1 MGHPQREREMHI
13 LKRLPPLHWLLLV
26 LAAVYGVSMF
36 NHGPVPSMEPRFVEA
51 VREMLARHQYLIP
64 IKNGLPYIEYP
75 PLYFWLSLAGA
86 AFGLPL
92 EAAVRLPGYLGL
104 LLWVAWLA
112 RLQRELF
119 PQWPRW
125 LLPLTGVALPGV
137 LYNFFTA
144 QSDSLLMLG
153 VLIAFTG
160 YIRLRTDPP
169 LRKFAWE
176 LWLGV
181 ALATAA
187 KGPVGLAITLP
198 IMAVEVMATAY
209 LSLQPDTGEPRGFRY
224 RTGWMF
230 REAWRLSPFR
240 GLGLALLAIVPWYVA
255 AGLAVNWEFV
265 KAVLVY
271 QNFTR
276 FFVGFDHLQ
285 PWWMYFQSVWG
296 DLMPLCL
303 LLPFGLYYGF
313 RYARRE
319 FRWRLLLIW
328 TVWTVL
334 FFSVSASKQSKYIL
348 PAAPAMALLALAA
361 IEPVFKTDNLHRVVR
376 LLLGGFAIAI
386 IGVFG
391 GLIVCFPLLTLH
403 VPRIKNLGGIDGFNT
418 IKAEISKSP
427 APVVSYRWPRSMTLY
442 VLGAPMPYVRSSREL
457 YDRIHSGDI
466 KPGDYLL
473 VDKYD
478 LPVGGEQAS
487 TKLIPAPAEP
497 YFTQLLEVEAED
509 PMVLY
514 RVNRAATTMPIPKTP
529 EPLPTYWWN
538 QFDTD

>member
-1 MGHPQREREMHI
+1 MQI
-13 LKRLPPLHWLLLV
+13 LKRLSPLHWLLMV
-26 LAAVYGVSMF
+26 LGAVYGVSMF

-92 EAAVRLPGYLGL
+92 EAAVRLPGYLAL
-104 LLWVAWLA
+104 LLWVVWLS
-112 RLQRELF
+112 RLQKELF

-169 LRKFAWE
+169 LRRFPWE

-181 ALATAA
+181 ALATAG
-187 KGPVGLAITLP
+187 KGPVGLVITLP
-198 IMAVEVMATAY
+198 VMAMEVMATAY

-224 RTGWMF
+224 RSGWMF
-230 REAWRLSPFR
+230 REAWRLAPLR
-240 GLGLALLAIVPWYVA
+240 GLLVALLGIVPWYIA
-255 AGLAVNWEFV
+255 AGFTLNWEFV
-265 KAVLVY
+265 RAVLVY

-276 FFVGFDHLQ
+276 FFTGFDHLQ
-285 PWWMYFQSVWG
+285 PWWMYGESIWG

-328 TVWTVL
+328 TVWTVV
-334 FFSVSASKQSKYIL
+334 FFSLSASKQSKYIL

-376 LLLGGFAIAI
+376 LLLGGFAVVIIA
-386 IGVFG
+386 VFG
-391 GLIVCFPLLTLH
+391 ALIVCFPLLTVH
-403 VPRIKNLGGIDGFNT
+403 VPRIKNLGGIDGFKA
-418 IKAEISKSP
+418 IKAEVAKAP
-427 APVVSYRWPRSMTLY
+427 APVVNFRWPRSMTLY
-442 VLGAPMPYVRSSREL
+442 VLGAPMPYVRSSRDL
-457 YDRIHSGDI
+457 YAEIHAGTI
-466 KPGDYLL
+466 KPGDYIL

-478 LPVGGEQAS
+478 LPVGDEQVS

-497 YFTQLLEVEAED
+497 AFTQVLEAQAED

-514 RVNRAATTMPIPKTP
+514 RVNKAAASMPVPKTP
-529 EPLPTYWWN
+529 EPLPVNWWE